1 VAGRYRYAGVTSGD
15 RLTQSYLFLGRLRTM
30 TPQILDPVEQER
42 YRLAQQGRCYYDPRD
57 LGFVPVGNWTCPV
70 CGEKSYWNAPT
81 GDSSEL

>member
-1 VAGRYRYAGVTSGD
+1 
-15 RLTQSYLFLGRLRTM
+15 M